1 MPVTSEHAAGEQGPL
16 TALVALKR
24 SEAAKSRLGSLPD
37 PLRRRL
43 AWTMALD
50 TLRALAAVL
59 PVIVISNQPG
69 IDARLRNERI
79 AAKVLAESHSVGI
92 NAALQH
98 GERVALAAG
107 FRGVLACVGDLP
119 ALRTES
125 VRAVLA
131 AAEQYPRAFLS
142 DASGVGTTM
151 LTAIGAD
158 LQPLFQGRSAA
169 AHRAS
174 GAIGIDAQDL
184 GRPVPD
190 ARRDVDSDVDLAD
203 AVRLGLG
210 PSTSQLFAGSR
221 LGQYA
226 VITVAEK
233 QPDGSSAAV
242 TGSGYRVNLPP
253 GAAGP
258 SLRQPSPGQRLHAVV
273 VDQQVLSAWLY

>member
-1 MPVTSEHAAGEQGPL
+1 MPVTSEHGAAEQGRL

-24 SEAAKSRLGSLPD
+24 SEVAKSRLGSLPD

-69 IDARLRNERI
+69 IDARLRSEKITAR
-79 AAKVLAESHSVGI
+79 VLAESHSVGI

-98 GERVALAAG
+98 GERLALGVG
-107 FRGVLACVGDLP
+107 FRGVLASVGDLP
-119 ALRTES
+119 ALRAES

-131 AAEQYPRAFLS
+131 AAEKYPRAFLA
-142 DASGVGTTM
+142 DTSGIGTTM

-158 LQPLFQGRSAA
+158 LQPHFQGRSAA

-174 GAIGIDAQDL
+174 GATCIDTDEL
-184 GRPVPD
+184 SRPIPD

-210 PSTSQLFAGSR
+210 SSTAQLFDGDR

-226 VITVAEK
+226 VITVGE
-233 QPDGSSAAV
+233 QRPDGSSAAV
-242 TGSGYRVNLPP
+242 TGSGYRVNLPA
-253 GAAGP
+253 GAAAP
-258 SLRQPSPGQRLHAVV
+258 PLRRLTPGQRLHAVV

>member
-1 MPVTSEHAAGEQGPL
+1 MPVTSERGTAEQGRL

-24 SEAAKSRLGSLPD
+24 SEVAKTRLGSLPD

-69 IDARLRNERI
+69 IDARLRSEKI
-79 AAKVLAESHSVGI
+79 AARVLAESHSVGI

-98 GERVALAAG
+98 GERAALAAG
-107 FRGVLACVGDLP
+107 FRGVLASVGDLP

-131 AAEQYPRAFLS
+131 AAENHPRAFLA
-142 DASGVGTTM
+142 DASGIGTTM

-158 LQPLFQGRSAA
+158 LQPHFQGRSAA

-174 GAIGIDAQDL
+174 GAACLDSDELI
-184 GRPVPD
+184 RPVPD

-203 AVRLGLG
+203 AIRLGLG
-210 PSTSQLFAGSR
+210 SSTAQLFDGNH
-221 LGQYA
+221 LGQYT
-226 VITVAEK
+226 VITVGE
-233 QPDGSSAAV
+233 QRLDGSSAAV
-242 TGSGYRVNLPP
+242 TGSGYRVNLPT
-253 GAAGP
+253 GAAALP
-258 SLRQPSPGQRLHAVV
+258 LRRLTPGQRLHAVV

>member
-1 MPVTSEHAAGEQGPL
+1 MPVTSEHGPAERGQL

-69 IDARLRNERI
+69 IDARLRSEKI
-79 AAKVLAESHSVGI
+79 AARVLAESHSVGI

-107 FRGVLACVGDLP
+107 FRGVLASVGDLP

-131 AAEQYPRAFLS
+131 AAEKYPRAFLA

-151 LTAIGAD
+151 LTAIGTD
-158 LQPLFQGRSAA
+158 LAPHFQGRSAA

-174 GAIGIDAQDL
+174 GAIGIDAEDL

-203 AVRLGLG
+203 ALRLGLG
-210 PSTSQLFAGSR
+210 PSTAQLFDDNR

-226 VITVAEK
+226 VITVGE
-233 QPDGSSAAV
+233 QRPDGSSAAV
-242 TGSGYRVNLPP
+242 TSSGYRVNLPA

-258 SLRQPSPGQRLHAVV
+258 PLRRPTPGQRLHAVV
-273 VDQQVLSAWLY
+273 VDQHVLSAWLY

>member
-1 MPVTSEHAAGEQGPL
+1 MPVTSVGGAGEHGRL
-16 TALVALKR
+16 AALVALKR
-24 SEAAKSRLGSLPD
+24 SEVAKSRLGSLPD
-37 PLRRRL
+37 QLRRRL

-69 IDARLRNERI
+69 IDARLRTEKI
-79 AAKVLAESHSVGI
+79 AARVLAESQSIGI

-107 FRGVLACVGDLP
+107 FHGVLASVGDLP

-131 AAEQYPRAFLS
+131 AAEKYPRAFLA
-142 DASGVGTTM
+142 DTSGVGTTM
-151 LTAIGAD
+151 LTAFGAD
-158 LQPLFQGRSAA
+158 LQPHFQGRSAA

-203 AVRLGLG
+203 ALRLGLG
-210 PSTSQLFAGSR
+210 PSTAQLFDGNR

-226 VITVAEK
+226 VITVAE
-233 QPDGSSAAV
+233 QRPDGSAAAV
-242 TGSGYRVNLPP
+242 TSRGYRVHLPA
-253 GAAGP
+253 GSAGP
-258 SLRQPSPGQRLHAVV
+258 PLRRLTPGQRLHAVV
-273 VDQQVLSAWLY
+273 ADQQVLSAWLY